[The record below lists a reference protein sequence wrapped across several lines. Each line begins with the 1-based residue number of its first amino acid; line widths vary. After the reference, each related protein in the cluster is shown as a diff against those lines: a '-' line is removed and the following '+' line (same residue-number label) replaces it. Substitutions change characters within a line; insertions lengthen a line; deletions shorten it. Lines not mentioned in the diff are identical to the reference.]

1 MNIENLIVFVFR
13 GPIILID
20 SIKLLA
26 VGLIDYTARSRFELN
41 LELESRS
48 ITKKIL
54 IGDLR

>member
-26 VGLIDYTARSRFELN
+26 VVLIDYTARSRFELN